1 MRDSFVFYKSWQK
14 SLNRLPNGES
24 FKKVFNAMCDSIFDD
39 KEFSEKDF
47 TNEELIIIDL
57 TIPLLQA
64 AKANYENGLKGGRPA
79 KINYEKAMGLKEKG
93 LNNSQ
98 IAEYFGVS
106 KRAIEIFFQE
116 RKNEKTTEKTPKKSN
131 DNDNDNDNDNV
142 NENVK
147 DTVNVN
153 EKENLNNNNNNNNN
167 VPSFSEIKSFCT
179 ANSLIVDPKEFY
191 DYYNEHGWEPVY
203 NWKSLLKKWNKNQLE
218 RQKAKDSSDP
228 YAGLR

>member
-14 SLNRLPNGES
+14 SLNRLPDGES

-39 KEFSEKDF
+39 REFSEKDF

-64 AKANYENGLKGGRPA
+64 AKANYENGLKGGRPT
-79 KINYEKAMGLKEKG
+79 KINYEKAVELKEQG
-93 LNNSQ
+93 FNNSQ
-98 IAEYFGVS
+98 IAEVFGVS

-131 DNDNDNDNDNV
+131 DNDNVND
-142 NENVK
+142 K

-153 EKENLNNNNNNNNN
+153 EKENLNKNNNNNI
-167 VPSFSEIKSFCT
+167 PSFSEIKSFCT
-179 ANSLIVDPKEFY
+179 ANNLIVDPKEFY
-191 DYYNEHGWEPVY
+191 DYYNEHGWELVY
-203 NWKSLLKKWNKNQLE
+203 NWKSLLKNWNKNQLE
-218 RQKAKDSSDP
+218 RQKSKDSSDP

>member
-131 DNDNDNDNDNV
+131 DNDNVND

-153 EKENLNNNNNNNNN
+153 VNEKENLNKNNNNNI
-167 VPSFSEIKSFCT
+167 PSFSDISLFCES
-179 ANSLIVDPKEFY
+179 NNLIVDPKEFY
-191 DYYNEHGWEPVY
+191 DYYNEHGWELVY
-203 NWKSLLKKWNKNQLE
+203 NWKSLLKNWNKNQLE

>member
-64 AKANYENGLKGGRPA
+64 AKTNYENGLKGGRPA

-131 DNDNDNDNDNV
+131 DNDNDNDNVNV

-153 EKENLNNNNNNNNN
+153 ENENLNKNNNNI
-167 VPSFSEIKSFCT
+167 PSFYEIKSFCIE
-179 ANSLIVDPKEFY
+179 NNLIVDPKEFY
-191 DYYNEHGWEPVY
+191 DYYNEHGWELVY
-203 NWKSLLKKWNKNQLE
+203 NWKSLLKNWNKNQLE